1 MSASKTTNNNTVNAN
16 ANTGGTES
24 KKKDS
29 SNGYSIDQNKYRT
42 MIDDIRSKNLN
53 NPEMLIAS
61 VNHIIHPEDSII
73 YYPKNIHLLGN
84 KYPVYPLRLKEELL
98 DNFDIDTLFF
108 MFYEQNELEVKEMAR
123 KQIVKRGWTL
133 NPAYNIFYKIKGKPK
148 EINEDYILAD
158 FDIFDN
164 EKEWRI
170 MPLTDFKMKLKK
182 LNDLDKKI

>member
-1 MSASKTTNNNTVNAN
+1 MSASKTSNNNTANAN
-16 ANTGGTES
+16 ANTGAQEP

-42 MIDDIRSKNLN
+42 MIEDIRSKNLN

-98 DNFDIDTLFF
+98 ANFDIDTLFF
-108 MFYEQNELEVKEMAR
+108 MFFEQHELVVKEMAR
-123 KQIVKRGWTL
+123 KEIIKRGWLL
-133 NPAYNIFYKIKGKPK
+133 NPGYNIFYKIKGEPQ
-148 EINEDYILAD
+148 ERTEDYIIGD
-158 FDIFDN
+158 FDLFDN
-164 EKEWRI
+164 EKEWKI
-170 MPLTDFKMKLKK
+170 MSLTNFKLKLKK
-182 LNDLDKKI
+182 TNE

>member
-1 MSASKTTNNNTVNAN
+1 MSLSKSSNNTSSNT
-16 ANTGGTES
+16 NTGASES

-42 MIDDIRSKNLN
+42 MIDDIRTKNLN

-98 DNFDIDTLFF
+98 ANFDIDTLFF
-108 MFYEQNELEVKEMAR
+108 MFFEQHELVVKEMAR
-123 KQIVKRGWTL
+123 KEIIKRGWIL
-133 NPAYNIFYKIKGKPK
+133 NPGYKIFYKIKGEPK
-148 EINEDYILAD
+148 ERTEDYIIGD
-158 FDIFDN
+158 FDLFDH
-164 EKEWRI
+164 EKDWKI
-170 MPLTDFKMKLKK
+170 MSLSNFKLKLKK
-182 LNDLDKKI
+182 TNE